1 MHFPSLSKNN
11 IPAIKRDRFE
21 VHARG
26 VRPIN
31 TDAPIFPENVAEL
44 EKVADKPGELD
55 VIALIREVQF
65 RCKYSLLVV
74 DKIERLCQ
82 MI

>member
-11 IPAIKRDRFE
+11 IPAINRDRFE

-44 EKVADKPGELD
+44 EKVADKPG
-55 VIALIREVQF
+55 
-65 RCKYSLLVV
+65 
-74 DKIERLCQ
+74 
-82 MI
+82 